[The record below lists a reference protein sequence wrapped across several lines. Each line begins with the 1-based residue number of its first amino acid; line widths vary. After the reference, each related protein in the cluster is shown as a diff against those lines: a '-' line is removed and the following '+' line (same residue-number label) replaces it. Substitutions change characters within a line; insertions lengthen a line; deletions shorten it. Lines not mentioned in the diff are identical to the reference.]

1 LIGQINS
8 LYRLIRDE
16 IELFL
21 RSMGCDESL
30 LHMVDSRVS
39 MALPTVIKREIIESG
54 DCKSDSGTVED
65 DEEIV
70 KAFEIEIRTFLNETL
85 EKFSNEFIVEIE
97 ISSTQH

>member
-1 LIGQINS
+1 MIGQINS

-30 LHMVDSRVS
+30 LHMANSRVS

-54 DCKSDSGTVED
+54 NCKSDSGTEED
-65 DEEIV
+65 NEEIV
-70 KAFEIEIRTFLNETL
+70 KAFEIEIRTFINESS

-97 ISSTQH
+97 ISNTQH